1 MKLRN
6 IIYPTIIAGIGAG
19 IVSYISRRNEV
30 KKNPA
35 KDIHMPFESDL
46 ASTAEVPL
54 NDSSESYD
62 SDLASRIVE
71 FSENPHNSEY
81 L

>member
-6 IIYPTIIAGIGAG
+6 IIYPTIIAGLGAG
-19 IVSYISRRNEV
+19 VLSHVLRRNEA
-30 KKNPA
+30 KKNPTR
-35 KDIHMPFESDL
+35 DNISFESDL

-54 NDSSESYD
+54 NDSSESYE

-71 FSENPHNSEY
+71 FSESPYNSEY